1 MSSYV
6 LITGATGGLG
16 RAFVSSLARSGER
29 LYLTDRNEDRLAMLG
44 EGMRRE
50 YGVELLYGACDLA
63 DERDR
68 DRFFESLT
76 QSSIRFHGLIN
87 VAGLDSEGEFSSK
100 PISTIRTLMNVNM
113 LASVEMLQRVISL
126 KAAAVPFYVLNV
138 ASLAAFQPMPY
149 KALYAASKRFLVQW
163 TLGIREELR
172 PHGIHVS
179 VLCPAGMP
187 TTDLT
192 IERIDAQGL
201 AGTLTTLNTSI
212 VVRRSLRQLYRKK
225 AVIVPGLLNQ
235 FIALLS
241 GWIPSTWSAKL
252 VKIQWSKAL
261 SRRCRTLHPNE

>member
-1 MSSYV
+1 
-6 LITGATGGLG
+6 
-16 RAFVSSLARSGER
+16 
-29 LYLTDRNEDRLAMLG
+29 
-44 EGMRRE
+44 MRRE
-50 YGVELLYGACDLA
+50 HGVEVQWSACDLA
-63 DERDR
+63 NERDR
-68 DRFFESLT
+68 DRFFESLET
-76 QSSIRFHGLIN
+76 SSIRFHGLVN
-87 VAGLDSEGEFSSK
+87 VAGLDSEGEFSTK

-113 LASVEMLQRVISL
+113 LASVEMLQRVIAL
-126 KAAAVPFYVLNV
+126 KAADVPFYALNV

-172 PHGIHVS
+172 PQGVHVS

-201 AGTLTTLNTSI
+201 AGTLTTLNTAI

-225 AVIVPGLLNQ
+225 AVIVPGLFNQ
-235 FIALLS
+235 IIALLS

-261 SRRCRTLHPNE
+261 SRRCHTLHPNE